1 MSVHLGAQPGEI
13 ADTVLLPGD
22 PLRAQF
28 IAQTFLTNLSQVNT
42 VRNML
47 GFTGTTARGK
57 RVSVLGTGMGMSM
70 ISIYTH
76 ELINDYGATRLIR
89 VGSCGAIQ
97 ADIKL
102 RDVILV
108 SGCCSDSA
116 MNLRRFKGMSFA
128 PTADFQLLYSAYEAA
143 RTFMIPVRV
152 GSVLS
157 SDSFYNEENPDDWKL
172 WAKYGVLAA
181 EMESAELY
189 TVAARK
195 RVQALSVL
203 TVSDSLIT
211 GQHLS
216 AVEREQTF
224 TDMVKIVLE
233 IV

>member
-1 MSVHLGAQPGEI
+1 MSVHLSARPGEV
-13 ADTVLLPGD
+13 AETVLLPGD

-28 IAQTFLTNLSQVNT
+28 IAQTFLTNVSQVNT

-47 GFTGTTARGK
+47 GFMGTTARGK
-57 RVSVLGTGMGMSM
+57 RVSVLGTGMGMPM
-70 ISIYTH
+70 ISIYVH
-76 ELINDYGATRLIR
+76 ELINDYGAKRLIR
-89 VGSCGAIQ
+89 VGSCGTMQ

-102 RDVILV
+102 RDIILA
-108 SGCCSDSA
+108 SACCSDSA

-143 RTFMIPVRV
+143 RTLKIPVRV

-195 RVQALSVL
+195 QVQALSVL
-203 TVSDSLIT
+203 TVSDSLVT
-211 GQHLS
+211 SQHLS